1 MRFCVYLL
9 FSFMSTLLYADD
21 NKNRICGSVRDAY
34 TNNGIEGVAVQLLRP
49 DSTFVTGAITAIAWT
64 DLGGGEAKK
73 TVGAGAD
80 FTLPVEASGSY
91 ILRFSCVG
99 YEMQY
104 KDVSVKFSRMKR
116 SVDIGNVHLMPAI
129 QQLKEVAV
137 EATKVKMYYNGDTL
151 IYNADAFMV
160 DGKSMLEDLVRQ
172 LPGVEIKDGRIYARG
187 RFVEN
192 VLISGKDFFTGNP
205 TEALQRLPA
214 YIVNKLKFYDKSG
227 EMSETAGTDM
237 HDGRYVMDIHLKRD
251 FHGMWLGNA
260 ALDLGTKW
268 RRGITLYGM
277 RFDDRQAVYLSA
289 DYNNLNQDR
298 GSNDLAS
305 WSQTSDQGL
314 QTYKKLSGTYR
325 FEQNEK
331 FSLNLSADYQGID
344 SEYGVAENQ
353 EVYLQEGN
361 IVRRTLREQWNKNQ
375 SMGIVTSVS
384 SRPKKR
390 IYLKGDYRLGYEKGK
405 FEHQTRTASFNVN
418 PDEFISDW
426 DSSFIS
432 NPLTMLHT
440 TNIASDISHGQ
451 KDARSHKA
459 SFEGHVGFT
468 PHLLKVTANWNKTA
482 GSDTNHST
490 YNMFTPDHA
499 AGNSSQYRFADN
511 SYDRE
516 NLQTEASFI
525 LKYVDTQ
532 KNSAE
537 LTAYYRYE
545 YNREHSDSPF
555 FTDTRFLPSTRDSL
569 QLFID
574 AENSRWTTNSD
585 TRNIFG
591 VRLTHEYRR
600 LPRKKY
606 LMLTMTAS
614 GVASHPE
621 MTYKRVDD
629 ERHMNHRFLSFES
642 DEKLTWNPI
651 GRDSLERMA
660 YCWTL
665 RHRLSQRTPSLLQ
678 MMEVRDNRD
687 PLNISLGNP
696 DLRQMTTNLI
706 SLGFDMSNKQRWHD
720 LNLSAYY
727 TTHSH
732 AVAMSSV
739 YDPQTG
745 VRTTRPVNVD
755 GNYEIGATAYYGLPL
770 DRKKN
775 LWLSFD
781 LSGNYYHSVD
791 MQRSSASGMP
801 AMDADATRSIVHTRQ
816 MVGKTAVRY
825 DFHGVNL
832 NYAFKAD
839 LRNILTQS
847 QPSTTVADLSNQ
859 LEISYVLPW
868 NINTKAAC
876 NVITHLGYTDR
887 SMNRSVVL
895 CGLSASRDFG
905 RFNVGLTAN
914 DLFHHNDRLTCV
926 LNEQGRLETINTKY
940 LPSYVLA
947 HVYYRWEI
955 ASTNKK
961 YNKLK

>member
-1 MRFCVYLL
+1 MKRLILIAILSLL
-9 FSFMSTLLYADD
+9 SLGMMADE
-21 NKNRICGSVRDAY
+21 NKYSICGTVRDAY
-34 TNNGIEGVAVQLLRP
+34 TNNGIEGVEVQLLRP
-49 DSTFVTGAITAIAWT
+49 DSTFVTGATTAIAWT
-64 DLGGGEAKK
+64 DLGGGEVKK

-80 FTLPVEASGSY
+80 FTLPVNASGSY

-129 QQLKEVAV
+129 QHLKELAV

-214 YIVNKLKFYDKSG
+214 YIVNKLKFYDKAG

-260 ALDLGTKW
+260 ALDLGTNW
-268 RRGITLYGM
+268 RRGITFYGM

-298 GSNDLAS
+298 GSNELCS

-331 FSLNLSADYQGID
+331 FSLNLSANYQGIN

-361 IVRRTLREQWNKNQ
+361 IFRRTLREQWNKDQ
-375 SMGIVTSVS
+375 SMGIATSVS

-390 IYLKGDYRLGYEKGK
+390 IYLKGDYRLGYDKGK
-405 FEHQTRTASFNVN
+405 FEQEMRAETKTLK
-418 PDEFISDW
+418 IW
-426 DSSFIS
+426 G
-432 NPLTMLHT
+432 
-440 TNIASDISHGQ
+440 SDISHGQ

-482 GSDTNHST
+482 GGDTNHST

-499 AGNSSQYRFADN
+499 AGNTSQYRFADN

-525 LKYVDTQ
+525 LKYADTQ

-545 YNREHSDSPF
+545 YNKEHSDSPF
-555 FTDTRFLPSTRDSL
+555 FTDTRFLPSSRDSL
-569 QLFID
+569 QLLID

-585 TRNIFG
+585 SRSILG

-629 ERHMNHRFLSFES
+629 ERHMDHRFLSFES

-660 YCWTL
+660 YGCTL
-665 RHRLSQRTPSLLQ
+665 RHRMSQRTPSLLQ

-755 GNYEIGATAYYGLPL
+755 GNYELGATAYYGLPL
-770 DRKKN
+770 DRKKS

-791 MQRSSASGMP
+791 MQRSSTSGKP
-801 AMDADATRSIVHTRQ
+801 DIEADATRSIVHTRQ

-847 QPSTTVADLSNQ
+847 QPSTTVKDLSNQ
-859 LEISYVLPW
+859 LEISCMLPW
-868 NINTKAAC
+868 SISTKATC
-876 NVITHLGYTDR
+876 NVITRLGYTDR

-955 ASTNKK
+955 AKK
-961 YNKLK
+961 KHQKD